1 MEHFPTRHKW
11 QEDYK
16 TSGSHRVFGLRS
28 ALSSA
33 VEHQYH
39 TLGVAGSN
47 PAARTIPT
55 VFASRAEANFSATCL
70 ATARSA
76 GRCHLLLAARRG
88 SRRRRTSYLV
98 PPRNGMG

>member
-16 TSGSHRVFGLRS
+16 NQRFPSVFRPPKR

-55 VFASRAEANFSATCL
+55 VFANRAEANFSATCL

-76 GRCHLLLAARRG
+76 GRRHLLLAARRG

-98 PPRNGMG
+98 RP